1 MKNDLVKLKG
11 NDVFTDSLV
20 IAEGTGNKHHAVQ
33 VLIQRYENDIKSFG
47 TLLISNEKSS
57 GGRPVKDYLL
67 NEQQAAFLL
76 TLLKNTKQVVAFKKE
91 LVRQFYEMRRFILQR
106 QTEDWKETRK
116 TGKLTRKTETDT
128 LKRLVAYAAAQ
139 GSSNPNRLYTVY
151 STLANKVAGI
161 TDRETA
167 TVSQLNTLSLA
178 ENIILHCIEAG
189 IAEGKHYKEIY
200 ADSKAR
206 LEMFKDIAFLGAEER
221 EVTADAADATDQ

>member
-1 MKNDLVKLKG
+1 MKNDLVTLKG
-11 NDVFTDSLV
+11 NDAFTDSLV
-20 IAEGTGNKHHAVQ
+20 IAEGTGNKHKNVKE
-33 VLIQRYENDIKSFG
+33 LIQKYKLEMDDFG
-47 TLLISNEKSS
+47 TLSVLNGEST
-57 GGRPVKDYLL
+57 GGRPEEFYLL
-67 NEQQAAFLL
+67 NEQQASFLI
-76 TLLKNTKQVVAFKKE
+76 TLLRNTKQVVSFKKE

-128 LKRLVAYAAAQ
+128 LKRLVEYAARQ
-139 GSSNPNRLYTVY
+139 GSCNPNRLYTVY

-206 LEMFKDIAFLGAEER
+206 LEMFKNIAFLGLGESEVDENAE
-221 EVTADAADATDQ
+221 DAADQ